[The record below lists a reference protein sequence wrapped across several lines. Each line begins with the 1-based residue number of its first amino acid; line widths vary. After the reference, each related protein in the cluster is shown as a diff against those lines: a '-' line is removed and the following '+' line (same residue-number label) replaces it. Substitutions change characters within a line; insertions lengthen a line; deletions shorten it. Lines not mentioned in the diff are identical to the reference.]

1 VGCHTVAKYS
11 SGCFAF
17 YHFVVRMIGDDIFL
31 WTQKL
36 MNIHLNLVHSTKD
49 GKNQEKLKK
58 ELLRRNGPGNS
69 LWNCT

>member
-1 VGCHTVAKYS
+1 
-11 SGCFAF
+11 
-17 YHFVVRMIGDDIFL
+17 MIGDDIFL